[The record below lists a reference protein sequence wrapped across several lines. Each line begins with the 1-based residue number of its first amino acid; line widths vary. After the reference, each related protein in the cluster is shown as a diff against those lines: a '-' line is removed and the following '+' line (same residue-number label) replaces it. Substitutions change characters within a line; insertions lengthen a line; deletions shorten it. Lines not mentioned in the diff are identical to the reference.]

1 MRLRDL
7 MIFEELREVVRD
19 ALSIILLLL
28 EELSDQRLGWD
39 NENISW

>member
-7 MIFEELREVVRD
+7 VIFEELREVVRD

-28 EELSDQRLGWD
+28 AELSDQRLGWD